1 MTAYRIKELLDCL
14 HAMVQQGCEYV
25 ELSTDHET
33 TLSLQG
39 TDKKGVE
46 LNCKTLSSC
55 QSGDDCDEESDDDI
69 CYELQFSYD
78 EIATIASALANMPS
92 IYQKAINDD
101 SYDPRERE
109 AFRCMAEKMLQLNDK
124 IKQAF

>member
-14 HAMVQQGCEYV
+14 HTMIQQGCEYV
-25 ELSTDHET
+25 ELSTDHEAN
-33 TLSLQG
+33 LSLQG
-39 TDKKGVE
+39 TDEKGVE
-46 LNCKTLSSC
+46 LSCKTLSSC

-92 IYQKAINDD
+92 IPSAASSTPSPMPSAI
-101 SYDPRERE
+101 
-109 AFRCMAEKMLQLNDK
+109 
-124 IKQAF
+124 

>member
-14 HAMVQQGCEYV
+14 HSMIQQGCEYV

-46 LNCKTLSSC
+46 LSCKTLSSR
-55 QSGDDCDEESDDDI
+55 QNGDYCAEESDDDI
-69 CYELQFSYD
+69 CYELQFS
-78 EIATIASALANMPS
+78 
-92 IYQKAINDD
+92 
-101 SYDPRERE
+101 
-109 AFRCMAEKMLQLNDK
+109 
-124 IKQAF
+124 